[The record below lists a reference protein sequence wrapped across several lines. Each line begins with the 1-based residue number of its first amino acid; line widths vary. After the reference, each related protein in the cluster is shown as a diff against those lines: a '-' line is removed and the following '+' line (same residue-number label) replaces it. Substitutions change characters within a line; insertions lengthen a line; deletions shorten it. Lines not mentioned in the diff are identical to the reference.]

1 MRYDEPRRVWTSLPI
16 TQNAG
21 ERESVKEGGEE
32 EGERERERVLGC
44 DYATAL
50 IIEVDLQRRRF
61 GRRESDFAERQS
73 YTLVLNLI
81 Q

>member
-1 MRYDEPRRVWTSLPI
+1 M
-16 TQNAG
+16 NAG
-21 ERESVKEGGEE
+21 ENRESVKEGGEE

-44 DYATAL
+44 EYATAL
-50 IIEVDLQRRRF
+50 IIEVDLQRRCF

-73 YTLVLNLI
+73 CTLVLNLI